1 MISARVP
8 ERASDTLQYTR
19 TRRSALLRRRDAE
32 EALVLLAYVAMFILP
47 SCRPSLAISRRVVSR
62 SSRSDAPQGRT
73 VEEAKSGI
81 LNYWF
86 MKNRLVAALGYF
98 VY

>member
-47 SCRPSLAISRRVVSR
+47 AEPGDLPPRRQPELPLR
-62 SSRSDAPQGRT
+62 R
-73 VEEAKSGI
+73 
-81 LNYWF
+81 
-86 MKNRLVAALGYF
+86 AAR
-98 VY
+98 